1 MSEHQDEGTSE
12 GDAQPA
18 VVSSRERAKAWRKAT
33 YQKAKAA
40 HKERAAALKQTPAAI
55 ARKELQAEYR
65 RAAYQKLKGQRKTQ
79 KGKAKQAAKAKTE
92 APDHGESVTDF
103 DHSVTDDR
111 DLRPLLTTAHKLP
124 AKAPGLRL
132 VKPAGS

>member
-55 ARKELQAEYR
+55 ARKELQAKYR
-65 RAAYQKLKGQRKTQ
+65 RAAYQKLKEQRKTQ
-79 KGKAKQAAKAKTE
+79 KGNAKQAAKAKTA
-92 APDHGESVTDF
+92 APDHSESVTDF
-103 DHSVTDDR
+103 DHSLADDR
-111 DLRPLLTTAHKLP
+111 DLRLRLTTADKLP

-132 VKPAGS
+132 VKPADS